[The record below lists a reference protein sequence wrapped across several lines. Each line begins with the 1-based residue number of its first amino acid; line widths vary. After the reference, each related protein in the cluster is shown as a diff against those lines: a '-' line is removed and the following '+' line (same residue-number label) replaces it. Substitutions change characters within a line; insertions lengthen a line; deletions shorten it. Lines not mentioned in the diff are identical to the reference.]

1 MSRDSRDAIVRSSP
15 SALNRPSSMATS
27 TSRLLN
33 ADTGSIV
40 IFIAVPLPSWVPVGD
55 PTRRITPSWQIR
67 TVLLRSALL
76 RRLHHETRE
85 LRHDLRV
92 VALGTFRLTL
102 LPLRDGH
109 DQFERL
115 VALLAYELV
124 ARHGDPSFFPA
135 HPGRRA
141 STRKSWNVSTPSTI
155 LRPPPS
161 RAPART
167 DWSIPSA
174 SGRRHTRAVASASPR
189 RRRPASALRFL
200 PWSSRPPRTRP

>member
-15 SALNRPSSMATS
+15 SVLNRPSSMATS

-55 PTRRITPSWQIR
+55 PTRRITPSWQIS

-124 ARHGDPSFFPA
+124 ARHGRFLHAES
-135 HPGRRA
+135 
-141 STRKSWNVSTPSTI
+141 
-155 LRPPPS
+155 S
-161 RAPART
+161 RAPT
-167 DWSIPSA
+167 A
-174 SGRRHTRAVASASPR
+174 SCSGWPTTSRRSWGFLICAASDSEV
-189 RRRPASALRFL
+189 
-200 PWSSRPPRTRP
+200 